1 MRPGT
6 STALL
11 VAAPFALAAALAA
24 RLAFEALAPAWV
36 ALVLALS
43 GGAVFLV
50 VRARVTRGAKYGLA
64 VATSTLVALLLVP
77 ELGLRSA
84 GFQRISGVEFGYPSP
99 TDFLAL
105 EPDPELF
112 WTLPR
117 DVEGT
122 NALGFAGA
130 EPRVPKPA
138 GTWRA
143 LFLGDSCL
151 WQGHPEEWP
160 ALGVKELSAR
170 ASRPLECV
178 NLSLAGYSTLQGLRV
193 AERHGLALDP
203 DLVVLCY
210 GWNDHWLARG
220 SVDANKVIHAR
231 FERLHRSS
239 RLLQALASFAIDSR
253 ERVLD
258 VPRVSPGDYDANL
271 ARMVR
276 IFEERG
282 IPVLLVTA
290 PSTHDVRVPEYLLRY
305 RFGNSAAEIVE
316 THARYVQLT
325 REVAR
330 REDVPLLDLAAEL
343 AARAESEAWF
353 LADGI
358 HFTEAGRRG
367 IAQRFAER
375 VIELE
380 LAP

>member
-6 STALL
+6 ATALL
-11 VAAPFALAAALAA
+11 VAAPFALAVALAA
-24 RLAFEALAPAWV
+24 RLALDALAPVWV

-43 GGAVFLV
+43 GGVVFV
-50 VRARVTRGAKYGLA
+50 AVRARAARGAKYGLA
-64 VATSTLVALLLVP
+64 VATSTLVALLVVP

-84 GFQRISGVEFGYPSP
+84 GFRRISGVEFGYPSP
-99 TDFLAL
+99 TDFLEL

-117 DVEGT
+117 DVVGT
-122 NALGFAGA
+122 NSLGFAGP
-130 EPRVPKPA
+130 EPRVPKPT
-138 GTWRA
+138 GSWRA

-151 WQGHPEEWP
+151 WQGHPQEWP
-160 ALGVKELSAR
+160 ALGVNALSAR
-170 ASRPLECV
+170 TSRPLESV

-193 AERHGLALDP
+193 AERHGLALEP

-220 SVDANKVIHAR
+220 SIDADKVIHAR
-231 FERLHRSS
+231 FERVYRSS
-239 RLLQALASFAIDSR
+239 RMLQALASFAIDSG
-253 ERVLD
+253 ESVLD
-258 VPRVSPGDYDANL
+258 VPRVSPEQYDANL
-271 ARMVR
+271 TRMVR
-276 IFEERG
+276 VFRAQG

-305 RFGNSAAEIVE
+305 RFGNSASEIVAD
-316 THARYVQLT
+316 HARYAQIT

-330 REDVPLLDLAAEL
+330 RESVPVLDLAAEL
-343 AARAESEAWF
+343 ALRAERESWF

-358 HFTEAGRRG
+358 HFTEAGRQV

-375 VIELE
+375 VGELG
-380 LAP
+380 LVP